1 MDNPILLDTHV
12 WIWLLEGRDGLG
24 ADAVELMER
33 SAEDSLLRVSIISAW
48 EVGMLEAKG
57 RVRFTIP
64 CERWVEKAF
73 GLPGLSLF
81 PLTPAICIR
90 STRLPGDFHGDPA
103 DRLLVAT
110 AREIGALMLTRDER
124 ILEYG
129 RAGHVRAEA
138 V

>member
-1 MDNPILLDTHV
+1 MDSPVLLDTHV
-12 WIWLLEGRDGLG
+12 WLWMLEGRDGLR

-33 SAEDSLLRVSIISAW
+33 SAESSLLRVSIISAW

-64 CERWVEKAF
+64 CEEWIEKAF
-73 GLPGLSLF
+73 GVPGLSLF
-81 PLTPAICIR
+81 PLTPAICVR

-110 AREIGALMLTRDER
+110 AREIGALMLTRDQR
-124 ILEYG
+124 ILEYA
-129 RAGHVRAEA
+129 RAGHLNAA
-138 V
+138 AA